1 MVPTT
6 VTILSEPVAVSTSGP
21 KSTWEARDGPPFVE
35 IFNHEVRKET
45 PDKTTRVPELNRPHS
60 QDKIPVNERL
70 AVETPAMSPKGNDQE
85 PTAEQPPVDE
95 QQQAV
100 TVDAQ
105 AAVIQTL
112 VVGLLIP
119 AVVQAPATPQQVG
132 QDGQTEA
139 AGNTLSTAPNAEG
152 QGLAASFQAVADHLM
167 AGGQEKAEQNRTPVV
182 KIDLQPNKPEA
193 ELNAQISPKFSQPLA
208 TIEPHVENQAEAM
221 KDQAAVVG
229 RPLMNDQAASGV
241 QPLMKDQAVVVER
254 LLMKDPVASVGQP
267 LMKDQAVVVERLL
280 MKDSAASVGQP
291 LMKDLDVVVERL
303 LMKDSAAS
311 VGQPLMK
318 DPTASVGQPL
328 MKDQAVVVE
337 RLLMKDQAASGVQPL
352 MKDPAASVGQPIMKD
367 QAAVVGQPLITGDPQ
382 KAELRPVTPLQEDA
396 SKGVVEKAG
405 AAVEQVATDR
415 ATSQSSVIPSTL
427 KQVTEPRVTLHN
439 LHLERDLADGVEQ
452 PVTVKAEQSVT
463 VKADQPDIAPAT
475 LAGQQANRTVNA
487 HEPAASV
494 QKSISTK
501 DGAEQAAQP
510 PVNKVVAG
518 VELADLGK
526 AMGAPP
532 EITNSEPARLAEAR
546 NLHLT
551 QQIARQVEDM
561 ANSGLKTLRMQLYP
575 EALGKLEL
583 QLTSQGGSLKVV
595 ILADLAATQQ
605 TLERHALDLQQALQ
619 QTGVNL
625 TGLTIGQRG
634 AGDQPNGEQRY

>member
-1 MVPTT
+1 MIPKT

-21 KSTWEARDGPPFVE
+21 KSTREARDGPPFVE

-45 PDKTTRVPELNRPHS
+45 PDKTSRVPELNRPHS
-60 QDKIPVNERL
+60 QDKIPLNERL
-70 AVETPAMSPKGNDQE
+70 AVETPAMSPKGNGQE
-85 PTAEQPPVDE
+85 PTADQPLVDE

-105 AAVIQTL
+105 AVVIQTL
-112 VVGLLIP
+112 VVGLVIP
-119 AVVQAPATPQQVG
+119 EVVQAPATPQQVG
-132 QDGQTEA
+132 QDGQTEDA
-139 AGNTLSTAPNAEG
+139 ANTLSPAPNAEG
-152 QGLAASFQAVADHLM
+152 QGLAASFQAVADLM
-167 AGGQEKAEQNRTPVV
+167 MDGGQEKASQNRTPVV

-221 KDQAAVVG
+221 KDQAVSVG
-229 RPLMNDQAASGV
+229 
-241 QPLMKDQAVVVER
+241 QPLMKDQAASEAQPLMKDQAASVGQPLMKDQAASVGQP
-254 LLMKDPVASVGQP
+254 LMKDPAASVGQP
-267 LMKDQAVVVERLL
+267 LMKDQAVVVERPL
-280 MKDSAASVGQP
+280 MNDPAASVGQ
-291 LMKDLDVVVERL
+291 L
-303 LMKDSAAS
+303 
-311 VGQPLMK
+311 
-318 DPTASVGQPL
+318 L
-328 MKDQAVVVE
+328 MKDQAVV
-337 RLLMKDQAASGVQPL
+337 A
-352 MKDPAASVGQPIMKD
+352 GQ
-367 QAAVVGQPLITGDPQ
+367 QLITGDPQ
-382 KAELRPVTPLQEDA
+382 KAELRPVTPLQEGA
-396 SKGVVEKAG
+396 SKDVVEKAV

-439 LHLERDLADGVEQ
+439 PHLERDLADGGEQ
-452 PVTVKAEQSVT
+452 PVMVKAEQSVT
-463 VKADQPDIAPAT
+463 VKVEQANNTQAT
-475 LAGQQANRTVNA
+475 LVGRPVIQTVNM
-487 HEPAASV
+487 HEAAASA
-494 QKSISTK
+494 QKVTSTK
-501 DGAEQAAQP
+501 DGADQAAAQP
-510 PVNKVVAG
+510 PVNKVIAG

-551 QQIARQVEDM
+551 QQVARQVEDM

-634 AGDQPNGEQRY
+634 AGDQPNGEQRYLFNRPAQKPSLEDQPDEQISDQVTTSHIARSKFYTGSTSSVEYWV

>member
-1 MVPTT
+1 
-6 VTILSEPVAVSTSGP
+6 
-21 KSTWEARDGPPFVE
+21 
-35 IFNHEVRKET
+35 
-45 PDKTTRVPELNRPHS
+45 
-60 QDKIPVNERL
+60 
-70 AVETPAMSPKGNDQE
+70 
-85 PTAEQPPVDE
+85 
-95 QQQAV
+95 
-100 TVDAQ
+100 
-105 AAVIQTL
+105 
-112 VVGLLIP
+112 
-119 AVVQAPATPQQVG
+119 
-132 QDGQTEA
+132 
-139 AGNTLSTAPNAEG
+139 
-152 QGLAASFQAVADHLM
+152 
-167 AGGQEKAEQNRTPVV
+167 
-182 KIDLQPNKPEA
+182 
-193 ELNAQISPKFSQPLA
+193 
-208 TIEPHVENQAEAM
+208 M
-221 KDQAAVVG
+221 KDQAAVVWWS
-229 RPLMNDQAASGV
+229 LMNDPTASVG
-241 QPLMKDQAVVVER
+241 QPMMKDQAVVVGQ
-254 LLMKDPVASVGQP
+254 LLMKDPAASVGQP
-267 LMKDQAVVVERLL
+267 LMKDQAV
-280 MKDSAASVGQP
+280 
-291 LMKDLDVVVERL
+291 
-303 LMKDSAAS
+303 
-311 VGQPLMK
+311 
-318 DPTASVGQPL
+318 
-328 MKDQAVVVE
+328 
-337 RLLMKDQAASGVQPL
+337 
-352 MKDPAASVGQPIMKD
+352 
-367 QAAVVGQPLITGDPQ
+367 VVGQPLITGDPQ
-382 KAELRPVTPLQEDA
+382 KAELRPVTPLQEGA
-396 SKGVVEKAG
+396 SKDVVEKAG
-405 AAVEQVATDR
+405 AAVEQVANDR
-415 ATSQSSVIPSTL
+415 ATSQSSVIPATL

-463 VKADQPDIAPAT
+463 VKTDQPDIAPAT

-487 HEPAASV
+487 PEAAASV

-634 AGDQPNGEQRY
+634 TGDQPGGEQRYLFNRRVQKPSLEDQPDEQISDEETTIHIARPKFYPGSTSSLEYWV

>member
-1 MVPTT
+1 MIPKT

-21 KSTWEARDGPPFVE
+21 KSTREARDGPPFVE

-45 PDKTTRVPELNRPHS
+45 PDKTSRVPELNRPHS
-60 QDKIPVNERL
+60 QDKIPLNERL
-70 AVETPAMSPKGNDQE
+70 AVETPAMPPKGNGQE
-85 PTAEQPPVDE
+85 PTADEQPVDE

-105 AAVIQTL
+105 AVVIQTL
-112 VVGLLIP
+112 VVGLVIP
-119 AVVQAPATPQQVG
+119 EVVQAPATPQQVG
-132 QDGQTEA
+132 QDGQTEDA
-139 AGNTLSTAPNAEG
+139 ANTLSPAPNAEG

-229 RPLMNDQAASGV
+229 RPLMNDQAASVG
-241 QPLMKDQAVVVER
+241 QPLMKDQAA
-254 LLMKDPVASVGQP
+254 VAGQP
-267 LMKDQAVVVERLL
+267 LMKDQAVVVERPL
-280 MKDSAASVGQP
+280 MNDPAASVGQ
-291 LMKDLDVVVERL
+291 L
-303 LMKDSAAS
+303 
-311 VGQPLMK
+311 
-318 DPTASVGQPL
+318 L
-328 MKDQAVVVE
+328 MKDQAVV
-337 RLLMKDQAASGVQPL
+337 A
-352 MKDPAASVGQPIMKD
+352 GQ
-367 QAAVVGQPLITGDPQ
+367 QLITGDPQ
-382 KAELRPVTPLQEDA
+382 KAELRPVTPLQEGA
-396 SKGVVEKAG
+396 SKDVVEKAV

-439 LHLERDLADGVEQ
+439 PHLERDLADGVEQ
-452 PVTVKAEQSVT
+452 PVMVKAEQSVT
-463 VKADQPDIAPAT
+463 VKVEQANNTQAT
-475 LAGQQANRTVNA
+475 LVGRPVIQTVNT
-487 HEPAASV
+487 HEAAASA
-494 QKSISTK
+494 QKIISTK

-510 PVNKVVAG
+510 PENKVGAG

-551 QQIARQVEDM
+551 QQIGRQVEDM

-634 AGDQPNGEQRY
+634 AGDQPNGEQRYLFNRPAQKPSLEDQPDEQISDQVTTSHIARSKFYTGSTSSVEYWV

>member
-21 KSTWEARDGPPFVE
+21 KSTREARDGPPFVE

-45 PDKTTRVPELNRPHS
+45 LDKTTRVPELNRPHS

-70 AVETPAMSPKGNDQE
+70 AVETPAMSPKGNGQE
-85 PTAEQPPVDE
+85 PTADEQPVDE

-105 AAVIQTL
+105 AVVIQTL
-112 VVGLLIP
+112 VVGLVIP

-139 AGNTLSTAPNAEG
+139 AGNTLNTAPNAEG

-167 AGGQEKAEQNRTPVV
+167 ASGQEKAEQKKTPVV

-193 ELNAQISPKFSQPLA
+193 EFNAQISPKFSQLLA

-229 RPLMNDQAASGV
+229 RLLMKDPAASVGQPLIKDQVAVVGRPLMKDQAAVVGWPLMNDPTASVG
-241 QPLMKDQAVVVER
+241 QPMMKDQAVVVGQ
-254 LLMKDPVASVGQP
+254 LLMKDPAASVGQP
-267 LMKDQAVVVERLL
+267 LMKDQAV
-280 MKDSAASVGQP
+280 
-291 LMKDLDVVVERL
+291 
-303 LMKDSAAS
+303 
-311 VGQPLMK
+311 
-318 DPTASVGQPL
+318 
-328 MKDQAVVVE
+328 
-337 RLLMKDQAASGVQPL
+337 
-352 MKDPAASVGQPIMKD
+352 
-367 QAAVVGQPLITGDPQ
+367 VVGQPLITGDPQ
-382 KAELRPVTPLQEDA
+382 KAELRPVTPLQEGA
-396 SKGVVEKAG
+396 SKDVVEKAG
-405 AAVEQVATDR
+405 AAVEQVAADR

-439 LHLERDLADGVEQ
+439 PHSERDLADGVEQ

-463 VKADQPDIAPAT
+463 VKTDQPDIAPAT
-475 LAGQQANRTVNA
+475 LAGNQANRTVNA
-487 HEPAASV
+487 HEAAASV

-546 NLHLT
+546 NPHLT

-595 ILADLAATQQ
+595 ILADLTATQQ

-634 AGDQPNGEQRY
+634 AGDQSGGEQRYLFNRPAQKPLLEDQPDEQISDEETTSHIARSKFYTGSTSSLEYWV

>member
-6 VTILSEPVAVSTSGP
+6 VTILSDPVAVSTSGP
-21 KSTWEARDGPPFVE
+21 KSTREARDGPPFVE

-60 QDKIPVNERL
+60 QDKVPVNERL

-85 PTAEQPPVDE
+85 PTADQPPVEE

-112 VVGLLIP
+112 VVGLVIP

-152 QGLAASFQAVADHLM
+152 QGLATSFQAVTDHLM

-229 RPLMNDQAASGV
+229 RPLMNDQAASVG
-241 QPLMKDQAVVVER
+241 QPLMKDQTVVVER
-254 LLMKDPVASVGQP
+254 LLMKDP
-267 LMKDQAVVVERLL
+267 
-280 MKDSAASVGQP
+280 AASVGQP
-291 LMKDLDVVVERL
+291 
-303 LMKDSAAS
+303 
-311 VGQPLMK
+311 
-318 DPTASVGQPL
+318 
-328 MKDQAVVVE
+328 
-337 RLLMKDQAASGVQPL
+337 LMKDQAASGVQPL

-439 LHLERDLADGVEQ
+439 PHLERDLADGVEQ
-452 PVTVKAEQSVT
+452 PVMVKAEQSVT
-463 VKADQPDIAPAT
+463 VKTDQPDIAPAT

-487 HEPAASV
+487 PEAAASV

-634 AGDQPNGEQRY
+634 AGDQPGGEQRYLFNRPAQKPSLGDQPDEQISDQETTRHIARSKFYTGSTSSLEYWV